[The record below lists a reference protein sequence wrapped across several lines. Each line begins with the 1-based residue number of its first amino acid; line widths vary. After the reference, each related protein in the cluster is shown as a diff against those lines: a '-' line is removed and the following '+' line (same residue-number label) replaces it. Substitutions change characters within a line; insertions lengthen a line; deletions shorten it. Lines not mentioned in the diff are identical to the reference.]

1 MKKNVQVLSY
11 CCCCYCLDYFNL
23 TGNVN
28 LNSAPFPSKLFTP
41 HILPP
46 CASIIFLQIYSPK
59 PVPVVESEV
68 ANFVN
73 NLDNILS
80 DIPSPVSFTLTITSS
95 SSSFTFLIFI
105 YTNKY
110 HLLVLSSKF

>member
-11 CCCCYCLDYFNL
+11 CCCYCLDYFNL

-95 SSSFTFLIFI
+95 SFLPSLFLSIL
-105 YTNKY
+105 TNI
-110 HLLVLSSKF
+110 V